1 MASPLATPTKAP
13 ARSLSQLRSA
23 LQSISEQPL
32 QEKQQ
37 VVFEV
42 KPEEPEKPTPSET
55 APTQAVETEP
65 IVITKKPAIKQ
76 PATKTAL
83 KAPSTKATVA
93 TPEKKPTAA
102 TPEKKPT
109 AASTSALKPPTPS
122 KIAIPQ
128 LSSATP
134 SNLKTSGISI
144 YKETKSDVIL
154 GIPSPTKPTTPT
166 AKVNPKSPV
175 KPTIPSPIKSGLPS
189 PTASAK
195 PSLQSPRTLTPRKL

>member
-83 KAPSTKATVA
+83 KAPSTKA
-93 TPEKKPTAA
+93 TAA